1 MIAESMFLFLLI
13 GSGTSYEEQY
23 IGKISDCLH
32 AQSIVKKVKQ
42 KTNKNISGYICIN
55 SESFTARKKFMK
67 QPTPAEKKVIEDIRE
82 LIPEPKPKPLIP
94 LKRKE

>member
-32 AQSIVKKVKQ
+32 AQNIVKKVKQ
-42 KTNKNISGYICIN
+42 KTK
-55 SESFTARKKFMK
+55 EF
-67 QPTPAEKKVIEDIRE
+67 AEWTG
-82 LIPEPKPKPLIP
+82 LS
-94 LKRKE
+94 